1 MPAQPMLLIR
11 GTLDILILKTLAW
24 GPTHGYAIS
33 RWISQQTRDELQIE
47 EGALYPALRRLEE
60 RMLVESA
67 WQRTE
72 SGREAKVYRL
82 TAAGRHQLQRELS
95 HWSRYVSAMGRVLEA
110 KAVGGIGS

>member
-1 MPAQPMLLIR
+1 MLLFR

-33 RWISQQTRDELQIE
+33 RWISQTTGDDLQIE

-60 RMLVESA
+60 RMLVESS

-72 SGREAKVYRL
+72 SGRDAKVYQIS
-82 TAAGRHQLQRELS
+82 AAGRQQLRHELAN
-95 HWSRYVSAMGRVLEA
+95 WSRYVAAMGRVLEA
-110 KAVGGIGS
+110 RPVGGIGS